1 MSVAIPFLAFLFT
14 TAFAAYHRLRLAT
27 WAALTATLLVA
38 CWLLGASGV
47 ATIVAAIVVALVS
60 IPLLLPQVRKPYIT
74 TPLLK
79 FYTKLLPPLS
89 DTERTALESGTVGFE
104 GELFSGKPDW
114 DQLLSLPKPALT
126 AEEQAFLDGPCE
138 ELCRMTDDWD
148 INHVRA
154 DLPPEMWE
162 FIKRNKFFGLNIP
175 KEYDGLGF
183 SALMNHKV
191 IQKLASISTVVSSTV
206 GVPNSL
212 GPAELLMHYGT
223 DEQKRYYLPRLAD
236 GREVPCF
243 ALTGPFAGSDATSIP
258 DYGIVC
264 QGEWNG
270 ANVLGI
276 RLTLNKRY
284 ITLAPVATLIGV
296 AFRMYDPDGLIG
308 DVRDIGISLALVP
321 SDTTGLK
328 IGRRH
333 FPLNSTFQNGPIQ
346 GDGVFVPLSQ
356 LIGGEDYAGKG
367 WQMLMECLSI
377 GRSITLPSTASGGAK
392 SAAVVTGAYAR
403 IRKQFGLSVGRFE
416 GVEEALA
423 RIAGKAYAISAL
435 SQATAAAVARGEN
448 PAVPSTIAKYH
459 CTEMGREVIRDAMD
473 IHGGKGIILG
483 PRNYLG
489 RGWQATP
496 ISITVEGANIM
507 TRSLMIFGQG
517 AILCH
522 PWVMKEMKAAQL
534 EDPVQRIDEFDRN
547 LFGHIGYAISNA
559 VRSWWF
565 GLTCVEVRQGA
576 GRRIHAP
583 LLSQAQPV
591 FGLPVG
597 DVGHLDAAARRQAQ
611 VQGVA
616 VGTAWRRA
624 EPALHRQRD
633 AQALRGRR
641 PPAGRPAAAGVGLP
655 RQHQQDRDRAVRR
668 AAQLPDPPGRLVA
681 VGADLPVWPPCAAAE
696 RPPRPSRRR
705 VADDAVRCAR
715 APGRGRVPHAVRE
728 QPGRPH
734 RQLPAEGGAGRA
746 GRAQVPQGTEEQRHR
761 GAGVRPATGRRRA
774 RRLDHR
780 RRTQATGRTAGDDAG
795 CDQRRRLRTVGTAF
809 GRLRPC
815 AWQRGRTRRGVI
827 PARWLAVANGGLGR
841 RWHFWR

>member
-1 MSVAIPFLAFLFT
+1 MSVAVPFLAFLFAG
-14 TAFAAYHRLRLAT
+14 AFAAYHRLRLAV
-27 WAALTATLLVA
+27 WAALTASLLVA
-38 CWLLGASGV
+38 CWLLGASPA
-47 ATIVAAIVVALVS
+47 ATLVAAILVALVAV
-60 IPLLLPQVRKPYIT
+60 PLLVPGLRKGWIT
-74 TPLLK
+74 APLLS

-89 DTERTALESGTVGFE
+89 DTERTALEAGTVGFE

-114 DQLLSLPKPALT
+114 DQLLSLPKPQLT

-138 ELCRMTDDWD
+138 ELCRMVDDWD
-148 INHVRA
+148 ITHVRA
-154 DLPPEMWE
+154 DLPPELWE

-175 KEYDGLGF
+175 KEYGGLGF

-223 DEQKRYYLPRLAD
+223 EEQKREYLPRLAD

-264 QGEWNG
+264 MGEWNG

-296 AFRMYDPDGLIG
+296 AFRMYDPDGLLG
-308 DVRDIGISLALVP
+308 DKRDIGISLALVP
-321 SDTTGLK
+321 RDTPGLD

-333 FPLNSTFQNGPIQ
+333 FPLNSPFQNGPIH
-346 GDGVFVPLSQ
+346 GKDVFVPLSQ
-356 LIGGEDYAGKG
+356 LIGGEDYAGRG

-392 SAAVVTGAYAR
+392 MGAVVSGAYAR

-423 RIAGKAYAISAL
+423 RIAGRAYAISAL

-459 CTEMGREVIRDAMD
+459 CTEMGREVSRDVMD

-483 PRNYLG
+483 PRNYAG

-496 ISITVEGANIM
+496 IMITVEGANIM

-522 PWVMKEMKAAQL
+522 PWVLKEMKAAQL
-534 EDPVQRIDEFDRN
+534 EDPRERIDRFDAA

-559 VRSWWF
+559 VRSLWF
-565 GLTCVEVRQGA
+565 GLTGA
-576 GRRIHAP
+576 RFGQAPGDEYTRRFYRKLNRYSAALAVMADTSMLLLGGKLKFKESLSGRLGDVLSQLYIASAMLKRYEDEGRPAGDQPLLAWAFHDSVNKIETALSGALRNFPIRPVGYLLWALIFPWGRRAQAP
-583 LLSQAQPV
+583 SDRLGHRAASLLMTPC
-591 FGLPVG
+591 
-597 DVGHLDAAARRQAQ
+597 DA
-611 VQGVA
+611 
-616 VGTAWRRA
+616 
-624 EPALHRQRD
+624 RQRLAD
-633 AQALRGRR
+633 GVFLTPTAKN
-641 PPAGRPAAAGVGLP
+641 PAGRIDSYLPKVVMAEPVERKFLKALKNSDIEALEFDAQLDEGVREGWITAEERKQLEELRAMTLDAISVDDFESWELRAASFERVAAMEHSRAAA
-655 RQHQQDRDRAVRR
+655 
-668 AAQLPDPPGRLVA
+668 
-681 VGADLPVWPPCAAAE
+681 
-696 RPPRPSRRR
+696 
-705 VADDAVRCAR
+705 
-715 APGRGRVPHAVRE
+715 
-728 QPGRPH
+728 
-734 RQLPAEGGAGRA
+734 
-746 GRAQVPQGTEEQRHR
+746 
-761 GAGVRPATGRRRA
+761 
-774 RRLDHR
+774 
-780 RRTQATGRTAGDDAG
+780 
-795 CDQRRRLRTVGTAF
+795 
-809 GRLRPC
+809 
-815 AWQRGRTRRGVI
+815 
-827 PARWLAVANGGLGR
+827 
-841 RWHFWR
+841 

>member
-1 MSVAIPFLAFLFT
+1 MSVAIPFVVFLFT
-14 TAFAAYHRLRLAT
+14 TGFAAYHRLRLAT
-27 WAALTATLLVA
+27 WAALTASLLMA

-47 ATIVAAIVVALVS
+47 ATIVAAIVVAAVS

-126 AEEQAFLDGPCE
+126 AEEQAYLDGPCE

-191 IQKLASISTVVSSTV
+191 IQKLSSISTVVSSTV

-223 DEQKRYYLPRLAD
+223 DEQKQHYLPRLAD
-236 GREVPCF
+236 GSEVPCF

-321 SDTTGLK
+321 SDTAGLK

-333 FPLNSTFQNGPIQ
+333 FPLNSSFQNGPIQ

-559 VRSWWF
+559 VRSLWF
-565 GLTCVEVRQGA
+565 GLTGSRFGTAPGDGYTRRFYRKLNRYSACLSVMSDTSMLLLGGKLKFKESLSGRLGDVLSQLYIASAMLKRYEDEGRPQGDQPLLA
-576 GRRIHAP
+576 WAFHDSINKIETALSGALRNFPIRPIGWLLWALVFPLGRR
-583 LLSQAQPV
+583 AQPPSDR
-591 FGLPVG
+591 L
-597 DVGHLDAAARRQAQ
+597 GHRAAALLMTPCDARARLAE
-611 VQGVA
+611 GVFLTPCA
-616 VGTAWRRA
+616 NN
-624 EPALHRQRD
+624 
-633 AQALRGRR
+633 
-641 PPAGRPAAAGVGLP
+641 PAGRIDSYLPKVVLAEPVERKFLKALKNSDIQALDFAQQLDEGVREGWITAEERKQLDELRAMTLDAISVDDFEPWELRSAGYGHVHGSSDARAAA
-655 RQHQQDRDRAVRR
+655 
-668 AAQLPDPPGRLVA
+668 
-681 VGADLPVWPPCAAAE
+681 
-696 RPPRPSRRR
+696 
-705 VADDAVRCAR
+705 
-715 APGRGRVPHAVRE
+715 
-728 QPGRPH
+728 
-734 RQLPAEGGAGRA
+734 
-746 GRAQVPQGTEEQRHR
+746 
-761 GAGVRPATGRRRA
+761 
-774 RRLDHR
+774 
-780 RRTQATGRTAGDDAG
+780 
-795 CDQRRRLRTVGTAF
+795 
-809 GRLRPC
+809 
-815 AWQRGRTRRGVI
+815 
-827 PARWLAVANGGLGR
+827 
-841 RWHFWR
+841 